1 MRVFNMS
8 TAYEHIK
15 QYSQN
20 PFTLECEVCQQ
31 VYPALSIR
39 CHLITK
45 KHQKNAIEFTKQIML
60 KEAAHQSIS
69 QISKS
74 SLREKSSKVAS
85 ECQ

>member
-8 TAYEHIK
+8 TVYEHIK

-20 PFTLECEVCQQ
+20 PFTLECEVCKQIYKPLNVRQ
-31 VYPALSIR
+31 
-39 CHLITK
+39 HLKTK
-45 KHQKNAIEFTKQIML
+45 KHQKNVIEFAKQIMM
-60 KEAAHQSIS
+60 KETAHQYIS

-74 SLREKSSKVAS
+74 SLREKSLKVVS

>member
-1 MRVFNMS
+1 MRVFNIF

-15 QYSQN
+15 QYNQS
-20 PFTLECEVCQQ
+20 PFTLGCEVCQQ
-31 VYPALSIR
+31 VYPALSVR
-39 CHLITK
+39 THLKTK

-69 QISKS
+69 QTSKS
-74 SLREKSSKVAS
+74 PLREKPSKVEC

>member
-15 QYSQN
+15 QYSQH

-31 VYPALSIR
+31 VYPVLSVR
-39 CHLITK
+39 SHLKTK

-60 KEAAHQSIS
+60 KEAAHQSTS
-69 QISKS
+69 QTSKS
-74 SLREKSSKVAS
+74 SLLEKSSKVES

>member
-45 KHQKNAIEFTKQIML
+45 KHQKNAIEFTKQIMM
-60 KEAAHQSIS
+60 KEAAHQYIS
-69 QISKS
+69 QTSKS
-74 SLREKSSKVAS
+74 SLREKSSKVES

>member
-8 TAYEHIK
+8 TVYEHIK

-31 VYPALSIR
+31 IYPSLSVR
-39 CHLITK
+39 CHLKTK
-45 KHQKNAIEFTKQIML
+45 MHQKNAIEFTKQIMQ

-69 QISKS
+69 QTSKS
-74 SLREKSSKVAS
+74 SLREKSLKVES